1 VRLFAHPRQ
10 SLAHFGD
17 VVALDCFPLARST
30 SGRCSAAIPQATATD
45 ELLKQQL
52 ALDAATETVIAG
64 LLLRGSI
71 SQWAAARKRLAAL
84 T

>member
-1 VRLFAHPRQ
+1 VPPRRQ
-10 SLAHFGD
+10 SEQGFVLIKA
-17 VVALDCFPLARST
+17 VWLLLLC
-30 SGRCSAAIPQATATD
+30 AAIVAVLMLRCNTASTTATD

>member
-1 VRLFAHPRQ
+1 
-10 SLAHFGD
+10 
-17 VVALDCFPLARST
+17 
-30 SGRCSAAIPQATATD
+30 
-45 ELLKQQL
+45 LKQQL